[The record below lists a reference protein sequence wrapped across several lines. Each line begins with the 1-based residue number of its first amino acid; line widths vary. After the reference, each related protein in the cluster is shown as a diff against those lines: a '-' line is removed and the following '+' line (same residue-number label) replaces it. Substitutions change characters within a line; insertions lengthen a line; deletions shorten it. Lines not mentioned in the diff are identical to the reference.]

1 MTFKKRI
8 KIKSSRCTFVLKL
21 YLEICCD
28 IEESLLGVDVA
39 PVLTSNSY
47 RFMTIYIK
55 HRTKNS

>member
-8 KIKSSRCTFVLKL
+8 KIKSSRVLLLKWL

-28 IEESLLGVDVA
+28 IEESLLGDVA
-39 PVLTSNSY
+39 PVLTPQQL
-47 RFMTIYIK
+47 FMTIYIK

>member
-8 KIKSSRCTFVLKL
+8 KIKSSGCTFVLKWL

-39 PVLTSNSY
+39 PVLTLQQLS
-47 RFMTIYIK
+47 IYDYL
-55 HRTKNS
+55 H

>member
-8 KIKSSRCTFVLKL
+8 KIKSSGCTFVLKWL

-39 PVLTSNSY
+39 SFNPSTVIDL
-47 RFMTIYIK
+47 
-55 HRTKNS
+55 